1 MSVHALEQPFRDAIA
16 DGKVYGVVMEGR
28 STSGAAYSQYIGTQV
43 APDGTTTPFSPAS
56 MPYLASTTKLLTTL
70 AALQLVER
78 GKLSLDEDLR
88 PALPSLIALGVISAF
103 DPDTKRATTAPL
115 TNPLTLRQ
123 LLTHSAGQDYA
134 WYSPL
139 RAQYQA
145 AYPPPRPAPD
155 QVTRFL
161 MPAAYQP
168 GEGWMYGCGID
179 MAAFLVE
186 RASGQRLDAYLRERV
201 FAPVGVPPSDISF
214 FPVRE
219 GLAARMP
226 DRNPEDPEGKG
237 LASVVGID
245 MDDGGDVCYGG
256 HGAYATARAYV
267 AVLESI
273 LKNDGRVLGKEM
285 VQEMFRPQL
294 SGKAEAALQI
304 ALAGPEGFGFG
315 TSGKNRNWGLGGLRV
330 GEDGDGGLG
339 EGALIWGGGCT
350 TVWFIDPKN
359 GVCGF
364 ASPVLHMPTDVALA
378 GELRTAF
385 RTNLASVLKGT
396 STS

>member
-43 APDGTTTPFSPAS
+43 APNGTTTPFSPAS

-88 PALPSLIALGVISAF
+88 PALPALTALGVITAF
-103 DPDTKRATTAPL
+103 DPDTKQATTAPL

-134 WYSPL
+134 WYWA
-139 RAQYQA
+139 RR
-145 AYPPPRPAPD
+145 RPVPS
-155 QVTRFL
+155 R
-161 MPAAYQP
+161 P

-179 MAAFLVE
+179 MVAFLVE
-186 RASGQRLDAYLRERV
+186 RASGQRLDAYLREHV

-214 FPVRE
+214 FPKRE
-219 GLAARMP
+219 GLAARVP
-226 DRNPEDPEGKG
+226 DRNPDDPEGKG
-237 LASVVGID
+237 LATLVGLD

-256 HGAYATARAYV
+256 HGAHATAGAYV

-273 LKNDGRVLGKEM
+273 LKNDERVLGRDM
-285 VQEMFRPQL
+285 VREMFRPQL
-294 SGKAEAALQI
+294 SGKADAALQA
-304 ALAGPEGFGFG
+304 ALAGPGGFG
-315 TSGKNRNWGLGGLRV
+315 TGTTGKGRNWGLGGLRV

-339 EGALIWGGGCT
+339 EGALLWGGGCT
-350 TVWFIDPKN
+350 TLWIIDPKN

-364 ASPVLHMPTDVALA
+364 ASPVLHTPTDVALA
-378 GELRTAF
+378 GRLRAAF
-385 RTNLASVLKGT
+385 RTNLGPVLKGM
-396 STS
+396 SPK